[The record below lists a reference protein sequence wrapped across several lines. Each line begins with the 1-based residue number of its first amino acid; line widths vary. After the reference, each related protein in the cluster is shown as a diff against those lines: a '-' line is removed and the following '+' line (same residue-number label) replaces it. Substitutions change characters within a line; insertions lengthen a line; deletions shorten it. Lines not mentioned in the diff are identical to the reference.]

1 MDFTVLIMAGAAAL
15 AVVLLVC
22 AALFLKLRDLDLLR
36 RELSDNL
43 TRSRTEMQ
51 TRLDVLQNQLSQNA
65 SSSSATMQNQ
75 FRESSR
81 LISEVSARLIDVT
94 KTNAQILDFSK
105 QMQSLENILKNP
117 KQRGVL
123 GEYFLETLLG
133 NVLQPNQYKMQ
144 YRFPNGEIVD
154 AAVLYRDRII
164 PVDAKFSLENYN
176 RIMASQDAALR
187 DLAEREFRLDVKKR
201 IDETSKYI
209 RPSDGTTDFAFMFV
223 PAEGVYYNLLV
234 YNGGS
239 GVRVQDL
246 VEYAFSKHVIIV
258 SPTSFYAYLETVL
271 MGLRA
276 QKVEEGVRDIVK
288 RVHELDRHLKSFNEQ
303 MEKLGRSIGSSA
315 AAYNVA
321 MKEFGRIDKDVYRI
335 TDGESGGDLSGYM
348 IDTQITPAEK

>member
-1 MDFTVLIMAGAAAL
+1 MLGGAAAL

-22 AALFLKLRDLDLLR
+22 AALFLKLRDLDALR
-36 RELSDNL
+36 RELSDNIA
-43 TRSRTEMQ
+43 RSRTEMQ
-51 TRLDVLQNQLSQNA
+51 MRLDVLQNQLSQNA
-65 SSSSATMQNQ
+65 SAGTMTMQNQ
-75 FRESSR
+75 FRESAR
-81 LISEVSARLIDVT
+81 LISEVSARLIEVT

-117 KQRGVL
+117 KQRGIL

-154 AAVLYRDRII
+154 AAVLYRDKII

-176 RIMASQDAALR
+176 RMMATQDAAAR
-187 DLAEREFRLDVKKR
+187 DLSEREFRVDVKKR

-239 GVRVQDL
+239 GVRIQDL
-246 VEYAFSKHVIIV
+246 VEYAFSRHVIIV

-276 QKVEEGVRDIVK
+276 QKVEESVRDIIK
-288 RVHELDRHLKSFNEQ
+288 RVHELDRHLRSFNDN
-303 MEKLGRSIGSSA
+303 MEKLGRSIGSSVS
-315 AAYNVA
+315 AYNST
-321 MKEFGRIDKDVYRI
+321 MKEFSKIDKDIYRI
-335 TDGESGGDLSGYM
+335 TDGESGGDLGGYM
-348 IDTQITPAEK
+348 IDAQVSQPDK